1 MRALVAYATRH
12 GATRGIAER
21 IAAKLEQPGS
31 EVTLLPVDGVDDVA
45 GYDAVVVGS
54 SVYFGMWSKSAAEL
68 VRRNAQALRQVPV
81 WLFSSGPVGNMNL
94 PAPKEVAELEDLIKP
109 RGHQGFAGALDYG
122 KLGVGE
128 KLIVMGLH
136 APEGDFRDWNA
147 IDQWAQGIG
156 EEIRV
161 GAVA

>member
-1 MRALVAYATRH
+1 MRVLVAYASRH

-31 EVTLLPVDGVDDVA
+31 DVTLLPVDGVDDVA
-45 GYDAVVVGS
+45 VYDAVVVGS

-68 VRRNAQALRQVPV
+68 VRRNAHALRHVPV

-94 PAPKEVAELEDLIKP
+94 PPPKEVTELEDLIKP

-128 KLIVMGLH
+128 KLMVMGLH
-136 APEGDFRDWNA
+136 APEGDFRDWSA

>member
-1 MRALVAYATRH
+1 MRILVAYASRH

-21 IAAKLEQPGS
+21 IAEKLEQPGS

-45 GYDAVVVGS
+45 VYDAVVIGS
-54 SVYFGMWSKSAAEL
+54 SVYFGMWSKSATEL
-68 VRRNAQALRQVPV
+68 VRRNAHALRHVPV

-94 PAPKEVAELEDLIKP
+94 PPPKEVAELEDLIKP
-109 RGHQGFAGALDYG
+109 RGHQSFAGAIDYG

-128 KLIVMGLH
+128 KLMVKGLH
-136 APEGDFRDWNA
+136 APEGDFRDWRA
-147 IDQWAQGIG
+147 IDEWAQGIIQ
-156 EEIRV
+156 EIRV